1 MLRNVKDLRGYA
13 IRATDGVIGKVDDF
27 FFDDEDW
34 GIRYLVVDT
43 GRWLSGRKVLISPIA
58 LGHAGWMGRQL
69 PVALTRAQVERSPD
83 IDTRK
88 PVSRQ
93 HEAQYFG
100 YYGYPYYWGGAGLW
114 GMGAYPG
121 ELTTQGRIEED
132 LKAHGPHTTPTADD
146 CHLRSSNAVTGHH
159 ITARDGDIG
168 HLEDLLVDDH
178 SWAIRYL
185 IVNTS
190 NWWGGHRVLVPP
202 QWIEDVSW
210 SEAKV
215 SVDLTRQAVKDAPL
229 YNSAAELDR
238 QREQAVYEH
247 YGRPGYWTIK
257 ASQRRPE
264 GPVDNAHLRTGE
276 EADRRHA

>member
-27 FFDDEDW
+27 YFDDQDW
-34 GIRYLVVDT
+34 GIRYLVVET
-43 GRWLSGRKVLISPIA
+43 GSWLSGRKVLISPIA

-69 PVALTRAQVERSPD
+69 PVALTRAQVERSPN

-121 ELTTQGRIEED
+121 SLTTQGRIEEH
-132 LKAHGPHTTPTADD
+132 LKAQADAPGVPDD
-146 CHLRSSNAVTGHH
+146 CHLRSTNAVIGNH
-159 ITARDGDIG
+159 ISATDGEIG
-168 HLEDLLVDDH
+168 HLEDLLVDDY

-185 IVNTS
+185 VVNTS
-190 NWWGGHRVLVPP
+190 NWWGGHRVLVAPG
-202 QWIEDVSW
+202 WIEDVSW

-215 SVDLTRQAVKDAPL
+215 SVDLTRQAIKDAPA
-229 YNSAAELDR
+229 YESAVELDR
-238 QREQAVYEH
+238 QREQAIYEH
-247 YGRPGYWTIK
+247 YDRPGYWTLV
-257 ASQRRPE
+257 ASQGRHPLKV
-264 GPVDNAHLRTGE
+264 PDAVP
-276 EADRRHA
+276 ADKRRHG